1 MFKIIK
7 FNEIRRRRKKECSE
21 TPSESETRN
30 VYGKDDVTVLQ
41 GRGRIDRMLEADARV
56 RQISQQIESKD
67 GWHKEY

>member
-1 MFKIIK
+1 MKLEEEEK
-7 FNEIRRRRKKECSE
+7 NECSE